1 MLSCLQA
8 WCEGGGVRPAPVYSS
23 SRVQSRSE
31 QGCLRSS
38 IVRNSPAPLHKSRER
53 CGDPYQRNC
62 YSHIALQYK
71 LLRNI
76 QPLTLVRVTRS
87 RVATGDVSTRTVR
100 RRLQDVLKVK
110 ELIAGRD
117 SAPILKRELLA
128 LSKDDRNQLLRDS
141 GMTIDIPPEQ
151 GLAMKADLAI
161 SWNKLRVIRRYVH

>member
-1 MLSCLQA
+1 M
-8 WCEGGGVRPAPVYSS
+8 
-23 SRVQSRSE
+23 
-31 QGCLRSS
+31 
-38 IVRNSPAPLHKSRER
+38 
-53 CGDPYQRNC
+53 
-62 YSHIALQYK
+62 
-71 LLRNI
+71 
-76 QPLTLVRVTRS
+76 
-87 RVATGDVSTRTVR
+87 
-100 RRLQDVLKVK
+100 K